1 MKTAWECGFIV
12 WHADCNLRASTARRP
27 AMNYRRS
34 TRAQQQ
40 RLVFLAVYVVLSTIA
55 TWSASSKHSIGNEAA
70 PKVTATALARIAS

>member
-1 MKTAWECGFIV
+1 
-12 WHADCNLRASTARRP
+12 
-27 AMNYRRS
+27 MNYRRS

-70 PKVTATALARIAS
+70 PKVTATALVRVAS